1 MRSVLRSATA
11 AAVVVV
17 LAVTASCGGDGGSSD
32 LSEAARNGRDLARSN
47 GCAACH
53 GNDGQGGVGPS
64 WVGLPGSEREL
75 EDGTTV
81 IADGDYLY
89 RSIADP
95 AAEVVAGYSVRMPS
109 NGLDDDQIADV
120 IAYIEE
126 LGPEPADG

>member
-1 MRSVLRSATA
+1 MRSVLRGAVATA
-11 AAVVVV
+11 AVAI
-17 LAVTASCGGDGGSSD
+17 LAVTASCGGDGGSD
-32 LSEAARNGRDLARSN
+32 LSEAARSGRDIARNN

-64 WVGLPGSEREL
+64 WVGLAGSEVEL

-81 IADGDYLY
+81 IADRDYLY

-95 AAEVVAGYSVRMPS
+95 DAEIVAGYSVRMPP

-126 LGPEPADG
+126 LGAEPADG

>member
-1 MRSVLRSATA
+1 
-11 AAVVVV
+11 V
-17 LAVTASCGGDGGSSD
+17 LAVTASCGDDADGD

-64 WVGLPGSEREL
+64 WVGLAGSEVEL

-81 IADGDYLY
+81 IADRDYLY

-95 AAEVVAGYSVRMPS
+95 DAEVVAGYSLRMPT

-120 IAYIEE
+120 VAYIEE
-126 LGPEPADG
+126 LGAEPADG